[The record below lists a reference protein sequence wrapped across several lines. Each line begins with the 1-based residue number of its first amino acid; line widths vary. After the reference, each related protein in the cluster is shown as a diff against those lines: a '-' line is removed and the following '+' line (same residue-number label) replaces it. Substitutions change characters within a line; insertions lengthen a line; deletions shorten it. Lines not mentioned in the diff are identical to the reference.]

1 MFQLIE
7 DQILIMTDKKI
18 AIIGGGNLGGSI
30 AHGLLKSRQYKPEHI
45 TITRRK
51 VELLAELS
59 KKGLN
64 VHSDNERAM
73 KDADIIII
81 AVKPKVVDKVLN
93 QAKSILTKNKI
104 VISVA
109 TGIKL
114 AEMQAIIGDD
124 YPLFRAMPNTAIAI
138 RESMTCIA
146 TTNGSEDHIEEV
158 IDIFNHLGRAIKIGE
173 ELMDA
178 STVLAACG
186 IAYALRFIRAASQ
199 GGIEIGFDAATAQT
213 IASQT
218 VRGAAGL
225 LIKGGQHP
233 EWEIDKV
240 TTPAGITIAGLNE
253 MEHQGFSS
261 SLIKG
266 VLTSFDK
273 IG

>member
-1 MFQLIE
+1 
-7 DQILIMTDKKI
+7 MTDKKI

-30 AHGLLKSRQYKPEHI
+30 AHGLLKSRQYKSENI
-45 TITRRK
+45 TVTRRK
-51 VELLAELS
+51 IELLADLS
-59 KKGLN
+59 KKGLH
-64 VHSDNERAM
+64 VHSDNELAM
-73 KDADIIII
+73 KEADVIIV
-81 AVKPKVVDKVLN
+81 AVKPRIVDKIMTVAKHVL
-93 QAKSILTKNKI
+93 TTDKI
-104 VISVA
+104 IISVA
-109 TGIKL
+109 TGVKL
-114 AEMQAIIGDD
+114 AHIQAIIGNDF
-124 YPLFRAMPNTAIAI
+124 PLFRAMPNTAIAI

-146 TTNGSEDHIEEV
+146 TTNGNDVQINEV
-158 IDIFNHLGRAIKIGE
+158 IDIFNHLGQAIKINE

-199 GGIEIGFDAATAQT
+199 GGIEIGFDAATAQA
-213 IASQT
+213 IAAQT
-218 VRGAAGL
+218 VRGATGL
-225 LIKGGQHP
+225 LIKGGKHP

-266 VLTSFDK
+266 ILTSFNK

>member
-1 MFQLIE
+1 
-7 DQILIMTDKKI
+7 MTEKKI
-18 AIIGGGNLGGSI
+18 AVIGGGNLGASI
-30 AHGLLKSRQYKPEHI
+30 AYGLLKSRQYQPENI
-45 TITRRK
+45 TVTRRK
-51 VELLAELS
+51 IELLADLS

-64 VHSDNERAM
+64 IHSDNVLAM
-73 KDADIIII
+73 KEADVIII
-81 AVKPKVVDKVLN
+81 AVKPKVVDKILN
-93 QAKSILTKNKI
+93 EGKSVFTKDKI

-109 TGIKL
+109 TGVKL
-114 AEMQAIIGDD
+114 AHMQAIIGEEI
-124 YPLFRAMPNTAIAI
+124 PIFRAMPNTAISI
-138 RESMTCIA
+138 RESMTCVA
-146 TTNGSEDHIEEV
+146 TSNGSDQHVEDVIE
-158 IDIFNHLGRAIKIGE
+158 IFDHLGKAIKINE
-173 ELMDA
+173 ELIDA

-266 VLTSFDK
+266 IKTSYEK

>member
-1 MFQLIE
+1 MT
-7 DQILIMTDKKI
+7 TDKKI
-18 AIIGGGNLGGSI
+18 AVIGGGNLGASI
-30 AHGLLKSRQYKPEHI
+30 AQGLLKSRLFLPENI
-45 TITRRK
+45 TVTRRK
-51 VELLAELS
+51 IELLAELA

-64 VHSDNERAM
+64 IHSDNELAM
-73 KDADIIII
+73 KEADVIII
-81 AVKPKVVDKVLN
+81 AVKPKVVDKVLTEG
-93 QAKSILTKNKI
+93 KSVLTSNKI

-109 TGIKL
+109 TGVKL
-114 AEMQAIIGDD
+114 AHMQTIIGEDV
-124 YPLFRAMPNTAIAI
+124 PVFRAMPNTAISI

-146 TTNGSEDHIEEV
+146 TMNGSDDHVDDVIE
-158 IDIFNHLGRAIKIGE
+158 IFDQLGKAIRINE

-266 VLTSFDK
+266 IKTSFGK

>member
-1 MFQLIE
+1 
-7 DQILIMTDKKI
+7 MTDKKI

-30 AHGLLKSRQYKPEHI
+30 AHGLLKSRQYKPENI
-45 TITRRK
+45 IVTRRK
-51 VELLAELS
+51 IELLAELS
-59 KKGLN
+59 KKGLSI
-64 VHSDNERAM
+64 HSDNELAM
-73 KDADIIII
+73 KDADIIIL
-81 AVKPKVVDKVLN
+81 AVKPKVIDKVLN
-93 QAKSILTKNKI
+93 QAKHLLTKDKT

-109 TGIKL
+109 TGVEL
-114 AEMQAIIGDD
+114 AHMQTIIGHEI
-124 YPLFRAMPNTAIAI
+124 PLFRAMPNTAIAI
-138 RESMTCIA
+138 RESMTCVA
-146 TTNGSEDHIEEV
+146 TVNGSDDHIDEV
-158 IDIFNHLGRAIKIGE
+158 IDIFNHLGQAIKINE
-173 ELMDA
+173 ELMNA

-225 LIKGGQHP
+225 LIKGGKHP

-266 VLTSFDK
+266 VLTSFEK
-273 IG
+273 ID

>member
-1 MFQLIE
+1 
-7 DQILIMTDKKI
+7 MTERKI
-18 AIIGGGNLGGSI
+18 AVIGGGNLGASI
-30 AHGLLKSRQYKPEHI
+30 AYGLLRSRQYHPENI
-45 TITRRK
+45 TVTRRK
-51 VELLAELS
+51 VELLTDLN

-64 VHSDNERAM
+64 IHSDNVQAM
-73 KDADIIII
+73 NDADIIIV

-93 QAKSILTKNKI
+93 EGPSVLTKNKI

-109 TGIKL
+109 TGVKL
-114 AEMQAIIGDD
+114 AHMQAIVGDEI
-124 YPLFRAMPNTAIAI
+124 PLFRAMPNTAISI
-138 RESMTCIA
+138 RESMTCVSTA
-146 TTNGSEDHIEEV
+146 NGSTEHVEEV
-158 IDIFNHLGRAIKIGE
+158 IDIFNHLGKAIKINE

-225 LIKGGQHP
+225 LIKGGLHP
-233 EWEIDKV
+233 EREIDKV

-266 VLTSFDK
+266 VKTSFEK

>member
-1 MFQLIE
+1 MS
-7 DQILIMTDKKI
+7 DKKI
-18 AIIGGGNLGGSI
+18 AIIGGGNLGASI
-30 AHGLLKSRQYKPEHI
+30 ARGLLKSRQFQPEQI
-45 TITRRK
+45 TVTRRK
-51 VELLAELS
+51 IELLAELS
-59 KKGLN
+59 KKGVN
-64 VHSDNERAM
+64 VHSDNELAM
-73 KDADIIII
+73 READVIII
-81 AVKPKVVDKVLN
+81 AVKPKVVDKVLH
-93 QAKSILTKNKI
+93 QAKGIVTKDKIL
-104 VISVA
+104 ISVA
-109 TGIKL
+109 TGVEL
-114 AEMQAIIGDD
+114 AHMQAIIGEEI
-124 YPLFRAMPNTAIAI
+124 PLFRAMPNTAISI

-146 TTNGSEDHIEEV
+146 TSNGSDVHIDEV
-158 IDIFNHLGRAIKIGE
+158 IGLFDHLGKSLRINE

-178 STVLAACG
+178 ATVLAACG

-225 LIKGGQHP
+225 LIKGGLHP
-233 EWEIDKV
+233 EREIDKV

-266 VLTSFDK
+266 ILTSFEK

>member
-1 MFQLIE
+1 
-7 DQILIMTDKKI
+7 MTDKKI

-30 AHGLLKSRQYKPEHI
+30 AHGLLKSKQYKPENI
-45 TITRRK
+45 TVTRRK
-51 VELLAELS
+51 IELLAELS

-64 VHSDNERAM
+64 VHTDNDKAIKE
-73 KDADIIII
+73 ADVIIL
-81 AVKPKVVDKVLN
+81 AVKPKMVDKVLIA
-93 QAKSILTKNKI
+93 AKQVLTVDKI
-104 VISVA
+104 MISVA
-109 TGIKL
+109 TGVKL
-114 AEMQAIIGDD
+114 AHMQSIIGDGL
-124 YPLFRAMPNTAIAI
+124 PLFRAMPNTAIAI

-146 TTNGSEDHIEEV
+146 SENGTEDQIKEV
-158 IDIFNHLGRAIKIGE
+158 IDIFNHLGKAIKISE
-173 ELMDA
+173 ELIDA

-199 GGIEIGFDAATAQT
+199 GGIEIGFDAATAQS
-213 IASQT
+213 IAAQT
-218 VRGAAGL
+218 VLGASAL
-225 LIKGGQHP
+225 LIKGGKHP

-266 VLTSFDK
+266 ILTSFNK

>member
-1 MFQLIE
+1 
-7 DQILIMTDKKI
+7 MTNKKI
-18 AIIGGGNLGGSI
+18 AIIGGGNLGGAI
-30 AHGLLKSRQYKPEHI
+30 AHGLLKSKQYQPEDI
-45 TITRRK
+45 TVTRRK
-51 VELLAELS
+51 LELLDELS

-64 VHSDNERAM
+64 IHSNNEQAIQ
-73 KDADIIII
+73 DADVIII
-81 AVKPKVVDKVLN
+81 AVKPKMVD
-93 QAKSILTKNKI
+93 SILQMAKPILNKNKI

-114 AEMQAIIGDD
+114 AHMHSIVGEDI
-124 YPLFRAMPNTAIAI
+124 PVFRAMPNTAIAI
-138 RESMTCIA
+138 RESMTCLA
-146 TTNGSEDHIEEV
+146 CNNGSNAQVEEV
-158 IDIFNHLGRAIKIGE
+158 IDIFNHLGKTIKINE

-225 LIKGGQHP
+225 LVKGGKHP

-240 TTPAGITIAGLNE
+240 TTPGGITIAGINE

-266 VLTSFDK
+266 ILTSFAK

>member
-1 MFQLIE
+1 
-7 DQILIMTDKKI
+7 MTERKI
-18 AIIGGGNLGGSI
+18 AVIGGGNLGASI
-30 AHGLLKSRQYKPEHI
+30 AQGLLKSRQYQPESI
-45 TITRRK
+45 TVTRRK
-51 VELLAELS
+51 THLLGDLE
-59 KKGLN
+59 KKGIN
-64 VHSDNERAM
+64 IHSDNERAM
-73 KDADIIII
+73 KEADVVIV
-81 AVKPKVVDKVLN
+81 AVKPMVVDKILN
-93 QAKSILTKNKI
+93 QGKMVLTPEKI

-109 TGIKL
+109 TGVKL
-114 AEMQAIIGDD
+114 AHLQTILGPDI
-124 YPLFRAMPNTAIAI
+124 PVFRAMPNTAISI

-146 TTNGSEDHIEEV
+146 TTNGLDEHVEDVIE
-158 IDIFNHLGRAIKIGE
+158 IFDHLGKAIKINE

-199 GGIEIGFDAATAQT
+199 GGIEIGFDADTAQT
-213 IASQT
+213 IAAQT

-225 LIKGGQHP
+225 LIKGGKHP

-240 TTPAGITIAGLNE
+240 TTPGGITIAGLNE

-266 VLTSFDK
+266 IKTSFDK

>member
-1 MFQLIE
+1 
-7 DQILIMTDKKI
+7 MTEKKI
-18 AIIGGGNLGGSI
+18 AVIGGGNLGASI
-30 AHGLLKSRQYKPEHI
+30 AHGLLKSRQYQPENI
-45 TITRRK
+45 TVTRRK
-51 VELLAELS
+51 THLLDDLH
-59 KKGLN
+59 KKGIN
-64 VHSDNERAM
+64 IHSDNERAM
-73 KDADIIII
+73 KEADVIII
-81 AVKPKVVDKVLN
+81 AVKPFVVDKILNQGKMVLN
-93 QAKSILTKNKI
+93 SDKI

-109 TGIKL
+109 TGVKL
-114 AEMQAIIGDD
+114 AHMQTILGPEI
-124 YPLFRAMPNTAIAI
+124 PVFRAMPNTAISI
-138 RESMTCIA
+138 RESMTCIS
-146 TTNGSEDHIEEV
+146 TTNGLDEHIEDV
-158 IDIFNHLGRAIKIGE
+158 IEIFDHLGKAIKINE

-199 GGIEIGFDAATAQT
+199 GGIEIGFDADTAQT

-266 VLTSFDK
+266 IKTSFEK

>member
-1 MFQLIE
+1 
-7 DQILIMTDKKI
+7 MTDKKI
-18 AIIGGGNLGGSI
+18 AVIGGGNLGASI
-30 AHGLLKSRQYKPEHI
+30 ALGLLKSKQYRPENI
-45 TITRRK
+45 TVTRRK
-51 VELLAELS
+51 TELLSDLA
-59 KKGLN
+59 KKDLN
-64 VHSDNERAM
+64 VHSDNEQAM
-73 KDADIIII
+73 KEADVIIV
-81 AVKPKVVDKVLN
+81 AVKPKVVDKILN
-93 QAKSILTKNKI
+93 QGKMVLTKDKI

-109 TGIKL
+109 TGVKL
-114 AEMQAIIGDD
+114 AHMQAILGAEI
-124 YPLFRAMPNTAIAI
+124 PIFRAMPNTAISI
-138 RESMTCIA
+138 RESMTCIS
-146 TTNGSEDHIEEV
+146 TTRDMEEHVDEV
-158 IDIFNHLGRAIKIGE
+158 IEIFNHLGKAIRINE

-186 IAYALRFIRAASQ
+186 IAFALRFIRAASQ
-199 GGIEIGFDAATAQT
+199 GGIEIGFDADTAQT

-233 EWEIDKV
+233 EREIDKV

-266 VLTSFDK
+266 VKTSFSK

>member
-1 MFQLIE
+1 
-7 DQILIMTDKKI
+7 MTDKKI

-30 AHGLLKSRQYKPEHI
+30 AYGLLKSKEYKPGNI
-45 TITRRK
+45 TVTRRK
-51 VELLAELS
+51 IELLTDLS
-59 KKGLN
+59 GKGLN
-64 VHSDNERAM
+64 VHSDNELAM
-73 KDADIIII
+73 KEADVIIV
-81 AVKPKVVDKVLN
+81 AVKPKVVDQVLN
-93 QAKSILTKNKI
+93 QAKSVLTKDKI

-109 TGIKL
+109 TGVKL
-114 AEMQAIIGDD
+114 AHMQAIVGNEFA
-124 YPLFRAMPNTAIAI
+124 LFRAMPNTAISI

-146 TTNGSEDHIEEV
+146 TSNGSEAHVDEV
-158 IDIFNHLGRAIKIGE
+158 LAIFNQLGQTIKIVE

-225 LIKGGQHP
+225 LIQGGQHP
-233 EWEIDKV
+233 EREIDKV

-266 VLTSFDK
+266 IKTSFDR

>member
-1 MFQLIE
+1 MITE
-7 DQILIMTDKKI
+7 KKI
-18 AIIGGGNLGGSI
+18 AVIGGGNLGASI
-30 AHGLLKSRQYKPEHI
+30 AQGLLKSRLYHPENI
-45 TITRRK
+45 TVTRRK
-51 VELLAELS
+51 IELLAELA

-64 VHSDNERAM
+64 IHSDNELAM
-73 KDADIIII
+73 KEADVIII
-81 AVKPKVVDKVLN
+81 AVKPKVVDKVL
-93 QAKSILTKNKI
+93 AEGKSVLSKDKI

-109 TGIKL
+109 TGVKL
-114 AEMQAIIGDD
+114 AHMQTIVGEKVPI
-124 YPLFRAMPNTAIAI
+124 FRAMPNTAISI
-138 RESMTCIA
+138 RESMTCVA
-146 TTNGSEDHIEEV
+146 TSNGSDDHVGEV
-158 IDIFNHLGRAIKIGE
+158 IEIFDQLGKAIRINE

-266 VLTSFDK
+266 IKTSFSK